1 MHRNF
6 LLLLALVSVLVDG
19 QHPGTMLHK
28 HNLPGEKSICND
40 GTRATYYTQDGLA
53 SGSVV
58 IGLQGGGACH
68 DIAECTRR
76 WGEERASGLPC
87 RRKTLPSTIGTRCGS
102 HTAAVMSTRATE
114 SPPPRRQTCTSTGRT

>member
-1 MHRNF
+1 MQRNS
-6 LLLLALVSVLVDG
+6 LLLVALLSVVVNG

-58 IGLQGGGACH
+58 IGLQVLFWKVFRCVSISRNCYCGMFSESYDQQH
-68 DIAECTRR
+68 TDFNFQ
-76 WGEERASGLPC
+76 SVPC
-87 RRKTLPSTIGTRCGS
+87 IF
-102 HTAAVMSTRATE
+102 
-114 SPPPRRQTCTSTGRT
+114 